1 MVLLAKLKIKKKVIV
16 IFHVLNLVKQDI
28 LRMVISVKDIVI
40 YMEKVVA
47 VYMVHVVVLVA
58 NPADYIEDPCTCRL
72 DAHEYD
78 RTY

>member
-28 LRMVISVKDIVI
+28 LQMVISVKDIVI

-47 VYMVHVVVLVA
+47 VYMVHVVVLVVNA
-58 NPADYIEDPCTCRL
+58 LPIIL
-72 DAHEYD
+72 KILVHVV
-78 RTY
+78 

>member
-1 MVLLAKLKIKKKVIV
+1 
-16 IFHVLNLVKQDI
+16 
-28 LRMVISVKDIVI
+28 
-40 YMEKVVA
+40 MEKVVA